1 MPAIFPE
8 KEKRRSNSCN
18 YFFEETIG
26 GEFEYSFL
34 SDEVNNLYNEDKKV
48 SNIYT
53 LFSCMVLL
61 ISSLGL
67 FSISLFDIRNKYKFI
82 AIHKINGATDNSLLK
97 MLGKKYLILLLAA
110 FIISVPVAWLGIIKY
125 RESISQGT

>member
-1 MPAIFPE
+1 
-8 KEKRRSNSCN
+8 
-18 YFFEETIG
+18 
-26 GEFEYSFL
+26 
-34 SDEVNNLYNEDKKV
+34 V

-67 FSISLFDIRNKYKFI
+67 FSISMFDIRNKYKFI

-125 RESISQGT
+125 MESISQGTGSIWWIFPLAFIITCILSWATLSWQLKKAVRMNPVDAIRSE